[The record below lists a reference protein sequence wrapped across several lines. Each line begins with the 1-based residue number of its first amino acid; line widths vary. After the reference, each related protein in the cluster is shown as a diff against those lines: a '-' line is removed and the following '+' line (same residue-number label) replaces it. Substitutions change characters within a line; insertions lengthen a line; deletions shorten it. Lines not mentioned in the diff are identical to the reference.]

1 MSRVISNFFKTQSAS
16 LFAKN
21 RVILLLFLLST
32 ASSAFSQKV
41 NIKGSFWDDSKG
53 VDLKTQVYGIKDGQK
68 IYLAETDT
76 KNLFDFKLPTDIQAL
91 VFESAGYDAVT
102 FPVHF
107 VGKFKKS
114 SSANLS
120 INSKGGFSQ
129 YPSKDIMIFC
139 LPSTHINGNKYELFT
154 VGKDSRFRNSDFTVL
169 VENKNSL
176 PFPLTEKSDSK
187 SFKIITT
194 NIKNEII
201 QEDDFLAN
209 KGLTFVDINTY
220 PTEIM
225 QESGQQNDLLA
236 EISVKEE
243 KAEPIIDPKSNLPY
257 STFGSRNLYFDQSKF
272 ELKSENK
279 LVLDSLAKYLLQK
292 METRINVTGYTDNV
306 GSEELNAV
314 LAKYRTQVV
323 ANYLKNKGVNINQL
337 QLKWNTQHESAQNNG
352 SDLSKF
358 RKVQLN
364 EIY

>member
-16 LFAKN
+16 FFAKN
-21 RVILLLFLLST
+21 RVILLLFLLAT

-41 NIKGSFWDDSKG
+41 NIKGSFWDDSNG

-68 IYLAETDT
+68 IHLAETDT
-76 KNLFDFKLPTDIQAL
+76 KNLFDFKLPMDIQAL
-91 VFESAGYDAVT
+91 VFESAGYDVVT
-102 FPVHF
+102 FPIHF
-107 VGKFKKS
+107 VGRFNKTS
-114 SSANLS
+114 LANIS
-120 INSKGGFSQ
+120 INSKGGFKQ
-129 YPSKDIMIFC
+129 YQSKDIMIFC
-139 LPSTHINGNKYELFT
+139 LPSTHQKGNKYELLT
-154 VGKDSRFRNSDFTVL
+154 VRKDSLFKNVDFTVL
-169 VENKNSL
+169 VENKLSTDY
-176 PFPLTEKSDSK
+176 PLSDK
-187 SFKIITT
+187 FLRNNYKVVTT
-194 NIKNEII
+194 NSENEII
-201 QEDDFLAN
+201 QEDNFFAN
-209 KGLTFVDINTY
+209 RGLTFVDINTY

-225 QESGQQNDLLA
+225 EESDQQNVLA
-236 EISVKEE
+236 EISVKED

-292 METRINVTGYTDNV
+292 MDTRINVTGYTDNV

-337 QLKWNTQHESAQNNG
+337 QLKWNTQHESAQNNV